1 MMPRPPFA
9 IISSVVFTSLAL
21 GLAALA
27 GNADLPEQD
36 SLSGVFPFQADALAH
51 RTWADPQTQVQVPKA
66 NQFPAQ
72 IEAVSSA
79 PSTCSSVMATWEI
92 LSDAKGYLLDVSA
105 SDSFSSFVD
114 DYHDLDVGNVAG
126 RVVTGLNPGTTY
138 YYRVRPYYNTGQGS
152 YSEAITATTTPT
164 AGLTINATFDSSI
177 TNHYNAAAI
186 EAMINRAI
194 AIYELLFTNRITI
207 RILFRYAPTAP
218 DGTPLPPAAAAQS
231 VAVGYQVPW
240 NDYISALRAHAR
252 GANDILANASLPGAA
267 LSSNIITKSANG
279 RSIGLNTA
287 PAMFANGTVGN
298 GGPYDGIVTLNSFFP
313 YEFTRP
319 LGPGNFDA
327 QRATE
332 HEIDEVIGLGSRLGR
347 PGNDLRPQDLF
358 SWSSPGVRNI
368 STSRTRY
375 FSINGGSTNLVNFN
389 QNPSGDL
396 GDWASTSCPQARP
409 YVQNAFFCPDQAS
422 DIAAASP
429 EVINL
434 DVIGYNLATA
444 TVTTDL
450 PTNITNSSVRLNGRV
465 NPNGLTTSVHFEYGI
480 STSYGSSSPTH
491 SYSGNTTQ
499 RVSID
504 AAGLAPNTR
513 YHFRIVGTNILGT
526 VYGSDET
533 FTTVTS
539 TGPPVAATTPA
550 TRVASSSATLN
561 GSVYPHGLTTTVYF
575 QYGTTT
581 GYGLTTPAD
590 TKTGNRYQNVT
601 ANINGLTASTTYH
614 YRIVATNSFGT
625 RYGSDRT
632 FTTLPP
638 TGRPVVTT
646 DPPTLIASFSAR
658 LNGSLDPHGLT
669 TTVYFQYG
677 TTTGYGLT
685 TAPHGHTGNTFQN
698 ITANVSGL
706 AASTTYH
713 FRTVATNSAGT
724 TYGAD
729 RTFHTLNATGPPILL
744 ANPAMNVASSSA
756 TLNGMVDPHGMT
768 TRISFQ
774 YGTTINYGFFTP
786 FQTYSGNTYQNV
798 TANING
804 LTASTTYHFRIIVTN
819 SVGVLIKYGPDK
831 RFTTH

>member
-1 MMPRPPFA
+1 MMRWPAFST
-9 IISSVVFTSLAL
+9 ISSVVFTSLAL
-21 GLAALA
+21 GFTSLA
-27 GNADLPEQD
+27 GNADLPEQN
-36 SLSGVFPFQADALAH
+36 SFSVAFPFRADVLMH
-51 RTWADPQTQVQVPKA
+51 RTWADPQTQIQVP
-66 NQFPAQ
+66 NTSQLPAQ

-79 PSTCSSVMATWEI
+79 PSTRTSIMATWEI
-92 LSDAKGYLLDVSA
+92 VSDAKGYLLDVST

-114 DYHDLDVGNVAG
+114 DYHDMDVGNVAG

-152 YSEAITATTTPT
+152 YSEAMTATTTPAT
-164 AGLTINATFDSSI
+164 GLTIHATFDSSI

-194 AIYELLFTNRITI
+194 SIYELLFTNPITI
-207 RILFRYAPTAP
+207 QILFRYAPTAP
-218 DGTPLPPAAAAQS
+218 DGTPLPPGVAAQS
-231 VAVGYQVPW
+231 GAVIYPVPW

-252 GANDILANASLPGAA
+252 SANDILANASLPGAA

-279 RSIGLNTA
+279 RAVGLNTP
-287 PAMFANGTVGN
+287 PAMFANGTVGA
-298 GGPYDGIVTLNSFFP
+298 GGPYDGIVTLQSLFP
-313 YEFTRP
+313 YGFTRP
-319 LGPGNFDA
+319 PGSGNFDA

-332 HEIDEVIGLGSRLGR
+332 HEIDEVIGLGSRLGH
-347 PGNDLRPQDLF
+347 PVNDLLPQDLF
-358 SWSSPGVRNI
+358 SWSSHGVRNI
-368 STSRTRY
+368 STSGTRY
-375 FSINGGSTNLVNFN
+375 FSINGGVTNIVNFN

-409 YVQNAFFCPDQAS
+409 YVQNAFFCPEQAS
-422 DIAAASP
+422 DIAAGSP
-429 EVINL
+429 EGINL

-465 NPNGLTTSVHFEYGI
+465 NPNGLTTSVHFEYGH
-480 STSYGSSSPTH
+480 TTGYGSGSPTH

-504 AAGLAPNTR
+504 ASGLAPNTR
-513 YHFRIVGTNILGT
+513 YHFRMVGTNILGT

-533 FTTVTS
+533 FTTATS

-550 TRVASSSATLN
+550 TSVASFSATLN

-614 YRIVATNSFGT
+614 YRIVTTNSFGT

-646 DPPTLIASFSAR
+646 DPASLIASFSAR
-658 LNGSLDPHGLT
+658 VNGSLDPHGLT

-685 TAPHGHTGNTFQN
+685 TAPHSHTGNTFLN

-713 FRTVATNSAGT
+713 FRTVAINSAGT

-729 RTFHTLNATGPPILL
+729 RTFQTLNATGPPILL
-744 ANPAMNVASSSA
+744 ANPATNVASSSA
-756 TLNGMVDPHGMT
+756 TLNGTVDPHGST

-774 YGTTINYGFFTP
+774 YGTTNGYGFGTP
-786 FQTYSGNTYQNV
+786 AQSYSGNTYQNV

-804 LTASTTYHFRIIVTN
+804 LTASTTYHFRMIASN
-819 SVGVLIKYGPDK
+819 SVGIFIKYGPDK
-831 RFTTH
+831 TFTTP

>member
-1 MMPRPPFA
+1 MMPRPAFA
-9 IISSVVFTSLAL
+9 IISSVVFTSLVL

-27 GNADLPEQD
+27 GDADLPAQD
-36 SLSGVFPFQADALAH
+36 SLLGVFPFRADALAH
-51 RTWADPQTQVQVPKA
+51 RTWADPQTQVQLPNA

-79 PSTCSSVMATWEI
+79 PSTRSSVMATWEI
-92 LSDAKGYLLDVSA
+92 VTDAKGYLLDVSL

-126 RVVTGLNPGTTY
+126 RVLTGLNPSTTY

-152 YSEAITATTTPT
+152 YSEAMTATTTPT
-164 AGLTINATFDSSI
+164 TGLTINATFDSSI

-186 EAMINRAI
+186 EAMISRAI
-194 AIYELLFTNRITI
+194 AIYELLLTDPVTI
-207 RILFRYAPTAP
+207 QILFRYAPTAP
-218 DGTPLPPAAAAQS
+218 DGTPLPPGAAAES

-252 GANDILANASLPGAA
+252 GANDIRANASLPGTA
-267 LSSNIITKSANG
+267 LSSNIITISANG
-279 RSIGLNTA
+279 RSVRLNTP
-287 PAMFANGTVGN
+287 PAMFANGTVGA
-298 GGPYDGIVTLNSFFP
+298 GGPYDGIVTLNPSFP
-313 YEFTRP
+313 YGFTRP
-319 LGPGNFDA
+319 VGPGNFDA

-332 HEIDEVIGLGSRLGR
+332 HEMDEVIGLGTRLGH

-358 SWSSPGVRNI
+358 SWSSAGVRNI
-368 STSRTRY
+368 STSGTRY
-375 FSINGGSTNLVNFN
+375 FSINGGFTNIINFN
-389 QNPSGDL
+389 QNLSGDL
-396 GDWASTSCPQARP
+396 GDWASASCPQARP
-409 YVQNAFFCPDQAS
+409 YVQNAFFCPEQAS

-429 EVINL
+429 EGINL

-450 PTNITNSSVRLNGRV
+450 PTHVTNSSVRLNGTV
-465 NPNGLTTSVHFEYGI
+465 SPNGLTTTVHFEYGHT
-480 STSYGSSSPTH
+480 TSYGSGSPIH

-499 RVSID
+499 HVSID
-504 AAGLAPNTR
+504 ATGLAPNTR
-513 YHFRIVGTNILGT
+513 YHFRIVGTNTLGT

-550 TRVASSSATLN
+550 TSVASFSATLD
-561 GSVYPHGLTTTVYF
+561 GSVYPHGSTTTVYF
-575 QYGTTT
+575 QYGTTA

-590 TKTGNRYQNVT
+590 TKTGNRYQDVT

-625 RYGSDRT
+625 RYGGDRT

-646 DPPTLIASFSAR
+646 DPASLIASFSAR
-658 LNGSLDPHGLT
+658 VNGSLDPHGLT

-685 TAPHGHTGNTFQN
+685 TAPHSHTGNTFQN
-698 ITANVSGL
+698 ITADVSGL
-706 AASTTYH
+706 TASTTYH

-729 RTFHTLNATGPPILL
+729 RTFRTLNPTGPPIVL
-744 ANPAMNVASSSA
+744 ANEATNVTSSSA

-774 YGTTINYGFFTP
+774 YGTTNGYGFVTRA
-786 FQTYSGNTYQNV
+786 QSHSGNTYHNV

-804 LTASTTYHFRIIVTN
+804 LTASTTYHFRMVVGN
-819 SVGVLIKYGPDK
+819 SVGIFIEYGPDK
-831 RFTTH
+831 TLATP

>member
-1 MMPRPPFA
+1 MMPRPAFV

-27 GNADLPEQD
+27 GDADLPAQD
-36 SLSGVFPFQADALAH
+36 SLLGVFPFQADALAH
-51 RTWADPQTQVQVPKA
+51 RTWADPQTQVQLPKA

-79 PSTCSSVMATWEI
+79 PSTRSSVMATWEI
-92 LSDAKGYLLDVSA
+92 VTDAEGYLLDVSP
-105 SDSFSSFVD
+105 SDSFSSFVG

-126 RVVTGLNPGTTY
+126 RVITGLNPSTTY

-152 YSEAITATTTPT
+152 YSEAMTATTPT
-164 AGLTINATFDSSI
+164 TGLTINATFDSSI

-186 EAMINRAI
+186 EAMISRAI
-194 AIYELLFTNRITI
+194 AIYELLFTDPITI
-207 RILFRYAPTAP
+207 QILFRYAPTTP
-218 DGTPLPPAAAAQS
+218 DGTPLPPGAAAQS

-240 NDYISALRAHAR
+240 NDYIGALRAHAR
-252 GANDILANASLPGAA
+252 GANDIRANASLPGAA
-267 LSSNIITKSANG
+267 LSSNIITISANG
-279 RSIGLNTA
+279 RSVRLNTP
-287 PAMFANGTVGN
+287 PAMFANGTVGA
-298 GGPYDGIVTLNSFFP
+298 GGPYDGIVTLNPSFP

-319 LGPGNFDA
+319 VGPGNFDA

-332 HEIDEVIGLGSRLGR
+332 HEMDEVIGLGTRLGH

-358 SWSSPGVRNI
+358 SWSSAGVRNI
-368 STSRTRY
+368 STSGTRY
-375 FSINGGSTNLVNFN
+375 FSINGGSTNIVNFN
-389 QNPSGDL
+389 QNPSSDL
-396 GDWASTSCPQARP
+396 GDWASASCPQARP
-409 YVQNAFFCPDQAS
+409 YVQNAFFCPGQAS

-429 EVINL
+429 EGINL
-434 DVIGYNLATA
+434 DVIGYNLAPA

-450 PTNITNSSVRLNGRV
+450 PTHITNTSVRLNGTV
-465 NPNGLTTSVHFEYGI
+465 SPNGLTTTVHFEYGQT
-480 STSYGSSSPTH
+480 TSYGSGSPIH
-491 SYSGNTTQ
+491 SYNGNTTQ
-499 RVSID
+499 HVSID
-504 AAGLAPNTR
+504 ATGLAPNTR
-513 YHFRIVGTNILGT
+513 YHFRIVGTNTLGT

-539 TGPPVAATTPA
+539 TGPPVAATTPV
-550 TRVASSSATLN
+550 TRVASFSATLD
-561 GSVYPHGLTTTVYF
+561 GSVYPHGSTTTVYF

-590 TKTGNRYQNVT
+590 TKTGNRYQDVT

-625 RYGSDRT
+625 RYGGDRT
-632 FTTLPP
+632 FITLPP

-646 DPPTLIASFSAR
+646 DPASLITSFSAR
-658 LNGSLDPHGLT
+658 VNGSVDPHGLT

-685 TAPHGHTGNTFQN
+685 TAPHSHTGNTFQN
-698 ITANVSGL
+698 ITADVSGL
-706 AASTTYH
+706 TASTTYH

-729 RTFHTLNATGPPILL
+729 RTFRTLNPTGPPIVL
-744 ANPAMNVASSSA
+744 ANEATNVTSSSA
-756 TLNGMVDPHGMT
+756 KLNGMVDPHGMA
-768 TRISFQ
+768 TRIRFD

-786 FQTYSGNTYQNV
+786 FQTYNGNTYQNV

-804 LTASTTYHFRIIVTN
+804 LTVSTTYHFRIIVTN

-831 RFTTH
+831 TFTTH

>member
-1 MMPRPPFA
+1 MMPRPPFEL
-9 IISSVVFTSLAL
+9 ISAVVFTSLAM
-21 GLAALA
+21 GLAAFA

-36 SLSGVFPFQADALAH
+36 SLSGVFPFQADALEH
-51 RTWADPQTQVQVPKA
+51 RTWADPQTQIQLANA

-72 IEAVSSA
+72 IEAVSSE
-79 PSTCSSVMATWEI
+79 PSTRSSLMATWETV
-92 LSDAKGYLLDVSA
+92 SGANGYLLDVSA
-105 SDSFSSFVD
+105 SDSFGSFVG

-126 RVVTGLNPGTTY
+126 RVVTGLDPGTTY

-152 YSEAITATTTPT
+152 YSETITATTTPT
-164 AGLTINATFDSSI
+164 TGLTIDATFDSSI
-177 TNHYNAAAI
+177 TNHWNAAAI

-194 AIYELLFTNRITI
+194 AIYELLFTNGITI
-207 RILFRYAPTAP
+207 HILFRYAPTAP
-218 DGTPLPPAAAAQS
+218 DGTPFPPGAAAQS
-231 VAVGYQVPW
+231 IAVGYQVPW
-240 NDYISALRAHAR
+240 NDYISALRAHAS
-252 GANDILANASLPGAA
+252 GANDIRANASLPGAA
-267 LSSNIITKSANG
+267 LSTNIIPKSANG
-279 RSIGLNTA
+279 RSVGLNTP
-287 PAMFANGTVGN
+287 PALFANGTVGA
-298 GGPYDGIVTLNSFFP
+298 GGPYDGIVTLNSSFP
-313 YEFTRP
+313 YGFTRP
-319 LGPGNFDA
+319 VSPGNFDA

-332 HEIDEVIGLGSRLGR
+332 HEIDEIIGLGSRLGHT
-347 PGNDLRPQDLF
+347 GNDLRPQDLF

-368 STSRTRY
+368 STSGTRY
-375 FSINGGSTNLVNFN
+375 FSINGGSTNIVNFN
-389 QNPSGDL
+389 QNQSADL

-409 YVQNAFFCPDQAS
+409 YVQNAFFCPEQAS
-422 DIAAASP
+422 DIAAGSP
-429 EVINL
+429 EGINL

-465 NPNGLTTSVHFEYGI
+465 NPNGLTTSVHFEYGRT
-480 STSYGSSSPTH
+480 TSYGSSGPTH
-491 SYSGNTTQ
+491 SYSGNATQ

-504 AAGLAPNTR
+504 TTGLAPNTR

-539 TGPPVAATTPA
+539 TGPVVAATTLA
-550 TRVASSSATLN
+550 TSVASFSATLN

-590 TKTGNRYQNVT
+590 TETGNRYHDVT

-625 RYGSDRT
+625 RYGGDRT
-632 FTTLPP
+632 FTTLSP

-646 DPPTLIASFSAR
+646 DPATLIASFSAR
-658 LNGSLDPHGLT
+658 VNGSLDPHGLP

-685 TAPHGHTGNTFQN
+685 TAPHSHTGNTFRN

-713 FRTVATNSAGT
+713 FRSVATNSAGT

-729 RTFHTLNATGPPILL
+729 RTFRTLNPTGPPILV
-744 ANPAMNVASSSA
+744 ANEATNVTSSSA

-768 TRISFQ
+768 TRIRFQ
-774 YGTTINYGFFTP
+774 YGTTNSYGFVTP
-786 FQTYSGNTYQNV
+786 AQSYSGNTYQNV

-804 LTASTTYHFRIIVTN
+804 LTASTTYHFRMVAAN
-819 SVGVLIKYGPDK
+819 SVDIFIKYGPDK
-831 RFTTH
+831 TFTTP